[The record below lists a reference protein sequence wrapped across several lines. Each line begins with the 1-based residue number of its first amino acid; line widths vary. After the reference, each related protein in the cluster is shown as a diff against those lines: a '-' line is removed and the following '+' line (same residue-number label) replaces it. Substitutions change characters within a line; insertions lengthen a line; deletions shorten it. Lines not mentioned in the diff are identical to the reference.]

1 MPESRALQPAD
12 IRGFDGL
19 KGQKYPTGR
28 EEETEG
34 QDGGDKSAMVSVYL
48 VLGRHTASVNPWE
61 FNLWPE
67 IY

>member
-1 MPESRALQPAD
+1 MA
-12 IRGFDGL
+12 L
-19 KGQKYPTGR
+19 KGKNIPQEG

-61 FNLWPE
+61 FTLWPE